1 MALLLIIA
9 SWMLVLSIV
18 LALCVA
24 ARRGD
29 QQEERRAE
37 AARPE
42 LPTPHRLPVTRHNQ
56 SSTLEPAHELVEAR
70 GTAA

>member
-9 SWMLVLSIV
+9 SWMLVASIV
-18 LALCVA
+18 LGLCVA

-29 QQEERRAE
+29 QQEERRAQ

-42 LPTPHRLPVTRHNQ
+42 LPTPHRLPVTRHGQ
-56 SSTLEPAHELVEAR
+56 SSKPDPAHELVGAR